1 MNEKEIGLFI
11 SPAVGRLIGKLKPK
25 YSVQLKDVIAD
36 LCSGKD
42 IDKENIEGDL
52 LEVIVDELI
61 EAAERS
67 REKMERTRQVR
78 SEAGKKGA
86 EVTNGKSRQMAAN
99 GGKEQQVAA
108 NGGKNGYKYKD
119 KYKDKDKDEDEIKQ
133 DEIKKEY
140 AKSVFLS
147 DSEFSDL
154 INIYGENQVDWM
166 VRKLSSYK
174 LANGK
179 NYESDYNAIL
189 SWVVEAY
196 KRENICSSQQR
207 EAMEKQQRDLEFA
220 QYIQEQLKQN

>member
-25 YSVQLKDVIAD
+25 YSTKLKDCIAD
-36 LCSGKD
+36 LCAGKEINKDD
-42 IDKENIEGDL
+42 IECDL

-61 EAAERS
+61 EAAEKS
-67 REKMERTRQVR
+67 REKMERTSQVR

-86 EVTNGKSRQMAAN
+86 EVTNGKSRQKSAN
-99 GGKEQQVAA
+99 VGKEQQTTA
-108 NGGKNGYKYKD
+108 NVSKNGYKDKY
-119 KYKDKDKDEDEIKQ
+119 KYKDKDKYEIKQ
-133 DEIKKEY
+133 DEIKQEY

-147 DSEFSDL
+147 ESEFSDL
-154 INIYGENQVDWM
+154 VNIYGGNQVDWM

-196 KRENICSSQQR
+196 QRENMGSRQQR
-207 EAMEKQQRDLEFA
+207 EAIEKQQRDLDFA
-220 QYIQEQLKQN
+220 QYAIQKLNGTN